1 MSNTELIRKKSIA
14 LTESTHARLM
24 EVVGILQAK
33 RGMNTTANQA
43 LEVLLDGWDAL
54 ANQAESNKLQFEQME
69 DYFITDKVMDFII
82 DNIAK

>member
-14 LTESTHARLM
+14 LSEATHARLM
-24 EVVGILQAK
+24 EVVGFLQAK
-33 RGMNTTANQA
+33 RGVNTTANQA
-43 LEVLLDGWDAL
+43 LEVLLEGWDAL
-54 ANQAESNKLQFEQME
+54 LNQAESNKIQFEQME